1 MEKWRQAVE
10 LFLKDWKEN
19 EEVIGALV
27 CGSYVTGNPS
37 EHSDIDLHILLKSG
51 IDWRE
56 RGNKVVD
63 GYLIEYFANPKEQ
76 ILKYFHEEIAS
87 RSCVTAHMFSSGEIL
102 FDKTGEL
109 GEVVKQSA
117 DWMKKPFDEMSD
129 ISSEI
134 KKYFL
139 WDMQDNLHEVY
150 KHSRET
156 FSFVYHCYLKEIY
169 ATYSEYTGFPAAS
182 ANKVIRFLE
191 NENDK
196 KKYMIPDFPDKVF
209 QNLFVKAAVS
219 SDTNEMVILYENIT
233 NHVLNMMGGFKIDGW
248 KIRTPL
254 DI

>member
-19 EEVIGALV
+19 EEVVGALV

-37 EHSDIDLHILLKSG
+37 EHSDIDLHILLKSSV
-51 IDWRE
+51 DWRE
-56 RGNKVVD
+56 RGNKVVN
-63 GYLIEYFANPKEQ
+63 GFLVEYFANTKEQ
-76 ILKYFHEEIAS
+76 ILKYFREEMVT
-87 RSCVTAHMFSSGEIL
+87 RRYVTAHMFGSGEIL

-109 GEVVKQSA
+109 KDLVQQSVE
-117 DWMKKPFDEMSD
+117 WLEKPYHQMSD
-129 ISSEI
+129 ISKEI

-139 WDMQDNLHEVY
+139 WDMQDNLNEVY
-150 KHSRET
+150 ESNRDT
-156 FSFVYHCYLKEIY
+156 FSFVYHCYLNEVY
-169 ATYSEYTGFPAAS
+169 STYSEFAGFPAAS
-182 ANKVIRFLE
+182 PNKVVRFLE

-209 QNLFVKAAVS
+209 QNLFVKAVMS
-219 SDTNEMVILYENIT
+219 SDTDEMVILYENIT